1 MSNNIKI
8 TIVTIIYTIF
18 IAALG
23 LVMGVGINVE
33 DANNKCRQQAISHHA
48 AEYNFAT
55 GEFKWLK

>member
-1 MSNNIKI
+1 MSNNIKSS
-8 TIVTIIYTIF
+8 IVAVAYTMF
-18 IAALG
+18 IAVLG

-48 AEYNFAT
+48 AQYNATT